1 MLRFEQSKSGPD
13 RYSDDYLLSQY
24 YTGGEQMETVSG
36 NLASALRIE
45 PGITAI
51 IGSGGKSTLLKA
63 LGLEL
68 MRAGGRVLLCTT
80 THLVSRRWRAMDG
93 SSRRLTPRLEAR
105 CPTRP
110 RLHLRGLRGACAGS
124 ICQAGVLDP
133 ETGKLS
139 APAEALDELAQRFG
153 YVLAEADGSKRL
165 PLKAHATWEPVV
177 PAGMANLIWVVGAS
191 GLGKPINEAVHR
203 PELFCERCGC
213 ELTDIATPER
223 VAQVLNAELRMLNL
237 NNARIMLQPSRHAQR
252 PNDGRSA
259 SRQPSAA
266 SSSPPAS
273 KGS

>member
-1 MLRFEQSKSGPD
+1 
-13 RYSDDYLLSQY
+13 
-24 YTGGEQMETVSG
+24 METTSG
-36 NLASALRIE
+36 NLASALKIE

-51 IGSGGKSTLLKA
+51 IGSGGKSTLLKT

-80 THLVSRRWRAMDG
+80 THMFPVAGVPWDG
-93 SSRRLTPRLEAR
+93 SNRRLDAAPWKPGAPHAPGCTCEAR
-105 CPTRP
+105 AGMNR
-110 RLHLRGLRGACAGS
+110 GS

-139 APAEALDELAQRFG
+139 APAEQLAELARRFD

-165 PLKAHATWEPVV
+165 PLKAHATWEPVI
-177 PAGMANLIWVVGAS
+177 PAATANVVWIVGAL

-223 VAQVLNAELRMLNL
+223 VVQVLNAELRMLSL
-237 NNARIMLQPSRHAQR
+237 NNARIMLNQVDTLADPTMADRFEAAL
-252 PNDGRSA
+252 GRSLIA
-259 SRQPSAA
+259 TSL
-266 SSSPPAS
+266 
-273 KGS
+273 K

>member
-1 MLRFEQSKSGPD
+1 
-13 RYSDDYLLSQY
+13 
-24 YTGGEQMETVSG
+24 METTSG
-36 NLASALRIE
+36 NLASALKIE

-51 IGSGGKSTLLKA
+51 IGSGGKSTLLKT

-68 MRAGGRVLLCTT
+68 MRAGDRVLLCTT
-80 THLVSRRWRAMDG
+80 THMFPVAGVPWDG
-93 SSRRLTPRLEAR
+93 SSRRLDAAPWKPGA
-105 CPTRP
+105 
-110 RLHLRGLRGACAGS
+110 LHVPGCTCEACAGMNRGS

-139 APAEALDELAQRFG
+139 APAEPLNELARRFD

-165 PLKAHATWEPVV
+165 PLKAHAAWEPVI
-177 PAGMANLIWVVGAS
+177 PAATANVVWIVGAL

-237 NNARIMLQPSRHAQR
+237 SNARIMLNQVDTLADPTMADRFETAL
-252 PNDGRSA
+252 GRSVVA
-259 SRQPSAA
+259 TSL
-266 SSSPPAS
+266 
-273 KGS
+273 K

>member
-1 MLRFEQSKSGPD
+1 
-13 RYSDDYLLSQY
+13 
-24 YTGGEQMETVSG
+24 METTSG
-36 NLASALRIE
+36 NLASALKIE

-51 IGSGGKSTLLKA
+51 IGSGGKSTLLKT

-68 MRAGGRVLLCTT
+68 MRGGDRVLLCTT
-80 THLVSRRWRAMDG
+80 THMFPVAGVPWDG
-93 SSRRLTPRLEAR
+93 SSRRLDAAPWKPGA
-105 CPTRP
+105 
-110 RLHLRGLRGACAGS
+110 LHVPGCTCEACAGMNRGS

-139 APAEALDELAQRFG
+139 APAEPLNELARRFD

-165 PLKAHATWEPVV
+165 PLKAHAAWEPVI
-177 PAGMANLIWVVGAS
+177 PAATANVVWIVGAL

-237 NNARIMLQPSRHAQR
+237 SNARIMLNQVDTLADPTMADRFEAAL
-252 PNDGRSA
+252 GRSVVT
-259 SRQPSAA
+259 
-266 SSSPPAS
+266 SSL
-273 KGS
+273 K

>member
-1 MLRFEQSKSGPD
+1 
-13 RYSDDYLLSQY
+13 
-24 YTGGEQMETVSG
+24 METTSG
-36 NLASALRIE
+36 NLASALKIE

-51 IGSGGKSTLLKA
+51 IGSGGKSTLLKT

-68 MRAGGRVLLCTT
+68 MRAGGRVLLCTA
-80 THLVSRRWRAMDG
+80 THMFPVAGVPWDG
-93 SSRRLTPRLEAR
+93 SSRRLDAALWKPGT
-105 CPTRP
+105 
-110 RLHLRGLRGACAGS
+110 LHVPGCTCEACAGMNRGS

-139 APAEALDELAQRFG
+139 APAEPLNELARRFD

-165 PLKAHATWEPVV
+165 PLKAHAAWEPVI
-177 PAGMANLIWVVGAS
+177 PAATANVVWIVGAL

-237 NNARIMLQPSRHAQR
+237 SNARIMLNQVDTLSDPAMADRFETAL
-252 PNDGRSA
+252 GRSVVA
-259 SRQPSAA
+259 TSL
-266 SSSPPAS
+266 
-273 KGS
+273 K

>member
-1 MLRFEQSKSGPD
+1 
-13 RYSDDYLLSQY
+13 
-24 YTGGEQMETVSG
+24 METTSG
-36 NLASALRIE
+36 NLASTLKIE

-51 IGSGGKSTLLKA
+51 IGSGGKSTLLKT

-80 THLVSRRWRAMDG
+80 THMFPVAGVPWDG
-93 SSRRLTPRLEAR
+93 SSRRLGAAPWKPGA
-105 CPTRP
+105 
-110 RLHLRGLRGACAGS
+110 LHVPGCTCEACAGMSRGS

-139 APAEALDELAQRFG
+139 APAEPLNELEQRFD

-165 PLKAHATWEPVV
+165 PLKAHAAWEPVI
-177 PAGMANLIWVVGAS
+177 PAATANVVWIVGAL

-237 NNARIMLQPSRHAQR
+237 SNARIMLNQVDTLSDPAMADRFETAL
-252 PNDGRSA
+252 GRSVVA
-259 SRQPSAA
+259 TSL
-266 SSSPPAS
+266 
-273 KGS
+273 K